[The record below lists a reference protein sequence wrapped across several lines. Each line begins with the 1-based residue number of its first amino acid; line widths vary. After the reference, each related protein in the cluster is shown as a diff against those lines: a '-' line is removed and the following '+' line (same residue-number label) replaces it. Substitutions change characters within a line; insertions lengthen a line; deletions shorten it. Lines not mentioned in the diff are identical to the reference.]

1 MKIKAAAALTAA
13 VMLTAC
19 TPSDKKAE
27 ETDFIE
33 TTFVSESQSAVS
45 VYESKTETSEITIT
59 ETEAAESEVSEKPI
73 ITDERTAPE
82 SVSYKFKKAIDIN
95 AHRGEFFFT
104 GETVY
109 SGEDVL
115 ICYFLPD
122 PNFSSDNA
130 KISRIEG
137 ISLADGT
144 TQFNLSFERDRR
156 ITFAEGLTNGRKT
169 ALAEVYDSKKE
180 SYELF
185 EFTGKRAV
193 SDSIALSDAEYS
205 WDVRSVKNT
214 DGSVTDADYGSVLC
228 ERVTGT
234 DPYGVDSKHMRFAM
248 PYDHNSFIYQITGY
262 EWAEGVGIYDYQSD
276 SCTVL
281 PDSKDT
287 MPIGIHNGRI
297 YTADCFDGVGT
308 KIYTYELGVLKKEL
322 FCDLKE
328 IFSLDTN
335 DMVYYTMSDNG
346 EFIAAQYEPYYES
359 GKADRL
365 VLISPD
371 SGKVICE
378 YEMPS
383 EFEITNYYQPFF
395 TEKYICLNDAQN
407 DIIYTAPLPK
417 GRFEITDSGSSADIT
432 YTCADRSVTLRSYD
446 NSVTWNPKGFIISDF
461 TDIMGCSGSVITE
474 IAATGVFSHNYYLAD
489 ICGEPV
495 CIAVS
500 FGFGRDGDNG
510 CIFEPA
516 DRDTVTDIDGDG
528 ITELISNCVYGGDGV
543 HESRIYRMSGGVPQ
557 LASGHSLIPEKM
569 LQAQTMAGNVYSEY
583 DPETNKMI
591 CKYVENEEVVT
602 KEYEP
607 DISALDF
614 YEFESDYFDE

>member
-1 MKIKAAAALTAA
+1 MKIKAAAVLTAA

-27 ETDFIE
+27 ETDLIE
-33 TTFVSESQSAVS
+33 TTFISESSVS
-45 VYESKTETSEITIT
+45 VYESKTETSEITLT
-59 ETEAAESEVSEKPI
+59 ETEAAESEISEKPF
-73 ITDERTAPE
+73 ITDERAAPE
-82 SVSYKFKKAIDIN
+82 SDSYKFMPAIDLG
-95 AHRGEFFFT
+95 AHRGEVYLS
-104 GETVY
+104 GDIIY

-115 ICYFLPD
+115 ICYFFPD
-122 PNFSSDNA
+122 PNTDLETQ
-130 KISRIEG
+130 ISRVDG
-137 ISLADGT
+137 ISLSDNT
-144 TQFNLSFERDRR
+144 SLFSLEFDRSSA

-169 ALAEVYDSKKE
+169 ALAEVYDSKDK

-185 EFTGKRAV
+185 EFTGRRAV
-193 SDSIALSDAEYS
+193 SDSISLSDAEYS
-205 WDVRSVKNT
+205 WGVRSVKNT
-214 DGSVTDADYGSVLC
+214 DGSVTDADQGSVLC
-228 ERVTGT
+228 ERIAGT
-234 DPYGVDSKHMRFAM
+234 NPDGVDSKHMRFAM

-262 EWAEGVGIYDYQSD
+262 EWADGVGIYDYQSD

-281 PDSKDT
+281 PDSRDT
-287 MPIGIHNGRI
+287 MPIGVHNGRI

-308 KIYTYELGVLKKEL
+308 KIYTYEFGVLKKEL

-346 EFIAAQYEPYYES
+346 EFIAALYEPYYES
-359 GKADRL
+359 GTPDRL

-371 SGKVICE
+371 SGEVICE

-417 GRFEITDSGSSADIT
+417 GRFEITDSGSSSDIT
-432 YTCADRSVTLRSYD
+432 YTCADKSVTLRSYD

-474 IAATGVFSHNYYLAD
+474 IAATGVFSQNYYLAD

-510 CIFEPA
+510 CIFEPS

-543 HESRIYRMSGGVPQ
+543 HECRIYRMSGGVPQ

-569 LQAQTMAGNVYSEY
+569 LQAQTMAGNVYSKY

-591 CKYVENEEVVT
+591 CKYVENEEIVT